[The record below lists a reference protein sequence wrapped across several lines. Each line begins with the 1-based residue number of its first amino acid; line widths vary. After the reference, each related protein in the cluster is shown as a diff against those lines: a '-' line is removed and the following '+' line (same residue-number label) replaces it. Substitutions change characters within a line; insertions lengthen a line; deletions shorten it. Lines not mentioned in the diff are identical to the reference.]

1 MIRRERCQ
9 AQARSESSRQSNGA
23 ARRASGTAGPSGQ
36 PARARRHHRW
46 FSVSQASV
54 PEPEFRNRSFRNYRL
69 EDRRTGSEKCHHP
82 TNPQWHSQLAS
93 ATVTGQGPA
102 RRECQTVR
110 QTPIRVGLGACLGRT
125 GTATQRANC
134 RDTGKRDA
142 AAAAAAVGFP
152 KLNFSLTIMPPPEQA
167 AATSATG

>member
-1 MIRRERCQ
+1 MRL
-9 AQARSESSRQSNGA
+9 A
-23 ARRASGTAGPSGQ
+23 ARRAQQDPAASRPVRGGTIAGYRS
-36 PARARRHHRW
+36 RRPRY
-46 FSVSQASV
+46 
-54 PEPEFRNRSFRNYRL
+54 RNRSFGTGVS
-69 EDRRTGSEKCHHP
+69 ETTADRRTGRENRHHP

-134 RDTGKRDA
+134 RDTGKRH

-152 KLNFSLTIMPPPEQA
+152 KLNFSLTIMPPPHPRGRVA
-167 AATSATG
+167 